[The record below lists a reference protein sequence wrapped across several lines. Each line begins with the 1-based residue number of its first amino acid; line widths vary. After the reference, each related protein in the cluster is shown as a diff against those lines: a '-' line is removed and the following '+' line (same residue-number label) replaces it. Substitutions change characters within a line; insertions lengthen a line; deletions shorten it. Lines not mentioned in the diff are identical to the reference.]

1 MKKEMQEKLKNS
13 YDNLKKIEEP
23 NKCTLK
29 IDLIQMM
36 DPLKYDKTMIKSRKI
51 NLIFQE
57 NDVGVV

>member
-57 NDVGVV
+57 NDVGIV

>member
-36 DPLKYDKTMIKSRKI
+36 DPLEYDKTMIKSRKI